1 MKLIHWI
8 AEYEA
13 LCEKGWSKGMLARKI
28 LRKIRNEFY
37 KKGLVYNTQTLAL
50 YGSRRELKGLLEG
63 KKHIKEIKDF
73 TG

>member
-8 AEYEA
+8 AEF
-13 LCEKGWSKGMLARKI
+13 RD
-28 LRKIRNEFY
+28 EFY

-50 YGSRRELKGLLEG
+50 YGSRRELKDLLEG